1 MSTLPKEFLASLEGI
16 EGFDRDAFVG
26 AHESG
31 EPVTSVRFNPMRLSP
46 TWSLR
51 ESGLPVDNMVPWS
64 SQGYYLG
71 QRPSFTFDPLFHAGV
86 YYVQEASSMF
96 LEQPLRQLLDLDK
109 PLKILDLCGAPGGKS
124 THIQSLISPESLL
137 VSNEVIRGRAPVLMD
152 NILKWGAGNVVVTSN
167 DPSAFQKIPGY
178 FDVIV
183 VDAPCSGSGL
193 FRKDDAAIRAWS
205 LNNVQLC
212 SQRQQRILADALPAL
227 KEDGLLVYSTCSYS
241 PEEDEAIADWL
252 VNECSMESC
261 LLNIEPEWNI
271 VSVHSPE
278 TGATGYRF
286 YPDKTRG
293 EGFFLACFKKKQE
306 QETLR
311 HRISKADLLPAKE
324 RAKILP
330 WIRKGEWEL
339 IHEPSGIYA
348 LDPGMLE
355 DYSLLRSQL
364 HVVYQGTRLGELMK
378 DKLVPAHALA
388 LSPMVASEIPVNE
401 LGYEEAI
408 RYLQRQDFNFTALGK
423 GWQLVRYQGFNLGW
437 VNVLVNRINNYYP
450 KEFRILKQSNDRFF
464 GK

>member
-1 MSTLPKEFLASLEGI
+1 VSTIPKELLASLEGI

-46 TWSLR
+46 SWSMQ
-51 ESGLPVDNMVPWS
+51 ESRLPLDVMVPWS
-64 SQGYYLG
+64 SHGFYLG
-71 QRPSFTFDPLFHAGV
+71 QRPSFTFDPLFHAGL

-96 LEQPLRQLLDLDK
+96 LEQALRQLLDLDQ
-109 PLKILDLCGAPGGKS
+109 PLKILDLCAAPGGKS

-167 DPSAFQKIPGY
+167 DPSAFQRIPGY
-178 FDVIV
+178 FDVMV

-193 FRKDDAAIRAWS
+193 FRKDEAAIGSWS
-205 LNNVQLC
+205 MNNVQLC

-227 KEDGLLVYSTCSYS
+227 KEDGLLVYSTCSFSY
-241 PEEDEAIADWL
+241 EEDEAIADWL
-252 VNECSMESC
+252 VKECVMESC
-261 LLNIEPEWNI
+261 GLHLEPEWNI
-271 VSVHSPE
+271 ITVHSRE

-286 YPDKTRG
+286 FPDKTRG

-306 QETLR
+306 EETLR
-311 HRISKADLLPAKE
+311 YRISKADLLPGKE
-324 RAKILP
+324 RAKVLP
-330 WIRKGEWEL
+330 WLREGDREL
-339 IHEPSGIYA
+339 IQEPSGIYA
-348 LDPGMLE
+348 LHPGMLE
-355 DYSLLRSQL
+355 DYSLLRSKL

-388 LSPMVASEIPVNE
+388 LSPLVGSEIPVNE
-401 LGYEEAI
+401 LSYEDAI
-408 RYLQRQDFNFTALGK
+408 RYLQRQEFSFAASGK
-423 GWQLVRYQGFNLGW
+423 GWQLVSYQGFNLGW
-437 VNVLVNRINNYYP
+437 VNVLVNRVNNYYP

-464 GK
+464 EK